1 LTKRIFKCQVGS
13 EPSSGT
19 WRGKGIG
26 LFARRNSERRGPRR
40 TRIRGDKLFHVDCA
54 PKKALGTLGKSNSS
68 SADRT
73 SGGTSSKPPFE
84 AVERLLKSWNREEDG
99 VVDVNALKELKIN
112 SERLRLPTDGSHALP
127 QHWYDPD
134 WPEPHESDLLLGEFS
149 LDVPVRVRWSAGHT
163 IVDAQVLRLY
173 LC

>member
-1 LTKRIFKCQVGS
+1 LVCSPGEIQSEGDLGGLVYEETNFSTLTVPPKKRLEHWGS
-13 EPSSGT
+13 PIRAPQT
-19 WRGKGIG
+19 
-26 LFARRNSERRGPRR
+26 GPRAAR
-40 TRIRGDKLFHVDCA
+40 LQSPLSRLLSV
-54 PKKALGTLGKSNSS
+54 
-68 SADRT
+68 
-73 SGGTSSKPPFE
+73 
-84 AVERLLKSWNREEDG
+84 LLKSWNLEEDG

-112 SERLRLPTDGSHALP
+112 SERLRLPTNGSHALP